1 MRDEQSFNEF
11 YARTVAPLRGYV
23 TRALQNATAAD
34 DVVQEAYL
42 RLLKTG
48 PETDDHGEL
57 RAFLFRVASNLMADH
72 WRRRRFERPAEDPD
86 EARRTTS
93 PENIPLRLDFRRVF
107 ARLRPQERAMMW
119 LAYVEG
125 AEHCEIAGALGLKE
139 RSVKVLLHRTR
150 QKLAKLI
157 RETREQQEHPRAKS
171 DM

>member
-11 YARTVAPLRGYV
+11 YARTVAALRAYV
-23 TRALQNATAAD
+23 TRVLQNATAAD

-42 RLLKTG
+42 RLLTAG
-48 PETDDHGEL
+48 PETNDHEQL

-72 WRRRRFERPAEDPD
+72 WRRQRFERPVEEPD

-107 ARLRPQERAMMW
+107 ARLRPQQRAMMW

-125 AEHCEIAGALGLKE
+125 AEHREIASALGLKE

-157 RETREQQEHPRAKS
+157 RETREQREHPRAKA